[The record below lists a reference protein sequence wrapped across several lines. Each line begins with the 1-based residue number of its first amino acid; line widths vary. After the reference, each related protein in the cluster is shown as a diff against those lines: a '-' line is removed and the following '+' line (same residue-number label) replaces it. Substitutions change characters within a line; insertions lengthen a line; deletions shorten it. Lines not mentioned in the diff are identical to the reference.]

1 MTTTTATTPTEP
13 IVARRAAGWGGMA
26 LLAVGLAVCLSLG
39 CAAPEGVAEAH
50 DDHWSVTAWGDLYE
64 VFPEADA
71 LVAGETAEAHVH
83 VTVLDGFAP
92 LAAGEVEIVLRG
104 ERGEQVFAASEAE
117 RPGIFTIEIAP
128 RAAGEADLAFRI
140 RSAAGEEE
148 IRGGRVRVGTA
159 ASPGGLVRAP
169 APRGARGGGEPAPF
183 LKEQQWQSDFAT
195 AWVRQG
201 SLPRAAHGLA
211 RVRPPA
217 GGEAVVTSPVDGVLQ
232 ARPWPHPGASVR
244 EGEALFRVAPRVAT
258 ERSLPGLGSEVE
270 SLEAELV
277 AARARRDRLEELL
290 ALEAASRR
298 EVEEARSRVATLE
311 ARLGAARRDLG
322 AARAVREGR
331 SGSEDHTIRAPL
343 SGQVASLAASP
354 GAAVAAGEPLARV
367 VRTDRVWVEIELAPD
382 AARSLRSD
390 GAEGLVLKPAEGP
403 PLTLGGEA
411 ARLVSLAPEVDP
423 AKGTVVALFETRAPT
438 LTLGTTVEAQV
449 LLVGGRAGI
458 VVPTSALV
466 DDAGVTVV
474 YLQLSGERFVR
485 QEVEVAARQGTQALV
500 EGLVPGQRLVTR
512 GGDAIRR
519 AALMSS
525 GEAHGH
531 MH

>member
-1 MTTTTATTPTEP
+1 MTTTTAATPTERS
-13 IVARRAAGWGGMA
+13 RRAALRGLAA
-26 LLAVGLAVCLSLG
+26 LLAVTLAIG
-39 CAAPEGVAEAH
+39 CAEPPEAAEPHA
-50 DDHWSVTAWGDLYE
+50 DSWSVTAWGRLYE
-64 VFPEADA
+64 VFPEVAP
-71 LVAGETAEAHVH
+71 LVAGEAAEAHVH

-92 LAAGEVEIVLRG
+92 LAEGEVEIVLRG
-104 ERGEQVFAASEAE
+104 AGGEQVFAAGEAV
-117 RPGIFTIEIAP
+117 RPGIFAIDVRP
-128 RAAGEADLAFRI
+128 RAAGEADLAFRV
-140 RSAAGEEE
+140 RSPAGEEE

-159 ASPGGLVRAP
+159 PSPGGVVRAP

-183 LKEQQWQSDFAT
+183 LKEQQWQTDFAT
-195 AWVRQG
+195 EWVRQG
-201 SLPRAAHGLA
+201 SLPRAARGLA

-232 ARPWPHPGASVR
+232 ARPWPHAGASVR

-270 SLEAELV
+270 SLEAELT

-290 ALEAASRR
+290 ALEAASHR

-331 SGSEDHTIRAPL
+331 SGGEDHTIRAPL
-343 SGQVASLAASP
+343 TGQVASLVASP

-367 VRTDRVWVEIELAPD
+367 VRTDRAWVEVELPPG
-382 AARSLRSD
+382 AARGLRAD
-390 GAEGLVLKPAEGP
+390 GAEGLVLEPAEGP
-403 PLTLGGEA
+403 PLTLDGEA

-423 AKGTVVALFETRAPT
+423 AKGTVVALFEVRSPL
-438 LTLGTTVEAQV
+438 LTLGTTLDAQV
-449 LLVGGRAGI
+449 LLVGERPGI
-458 VVPTSALV
+458 VVPAGAVV
-466 DDAGVTVV
+466 DDAGVAVV

-485 QEVEVAARQGTQALV
+485 QEVEVVARQGAVALV
-500 EGLVPGQRLVTR
+500 EGLVAGQRLVTR

>member
-1 MTTTTATTPTEP
+1 MTMTRTATPTEP
-13 IVARRAAGWGGMA
+13 AAVRGAAGWRAMTLLVAA
-26 LLAVGLAVCLSLG
+26 LALG
-39 CAAPEGVAEAH
+39 CGEPEGAAEEH
-50 DDHWSVTAWGDLYE
+50 HDHWSVTAWGSLYE
-64 VFPEADA
+64 VYPEADP
-71 LVAGETAEAHVH
+71 LVAGEAVEAHVH

-104 ERGEQVFAASEAE
+104 AGGEQVFASSDPD
-117 RPGIFTIEIAP
+117 RPGIFDVEIDP
-128 RAAGEADLAFRI
+128 PAAGDYELAFRV
-140 RSAAGEEE
+140 RSPAGEEE

-159 ASPGGLVRAP
+159 ASPGGVVRAP

-183 LKEQQWQSDFAT
+183 LKEQQWQADFAT

-201 SLPRAAHGLA
+201 SLPLTARGLA

-217 GGEAVVTSPVDGVLQ
+217 GGEATVTSPVDGVLQ

-244 EGEALFRVAPRVAT
+244 EGEPLFRVAPRVAT

-298 EVEEARSRVATLE
+298 EVEEARARVATLE

-331 SGSEDHTIRAPL
+331 GGNEDHTIRAPL

-367 VRTDRVWVEIELAPD
+367 VRTDRAWVEIELSPD
-382 AARSLRSD
+382 AARRLRTD
-390 GAEGLVLKPAEGP
+390 GAEGLVVEPAEGP

-423 AKGTVVALFETRAPT
+423 AKGTVVALFEVRAPT
-438 LTLGTTVEAQV
+438 LTLGTTVDAQV
-449 LLVGGRAGI
+449 LLVGQRAGI
-458 VVPTSALV
+458 VVPTSALI

-474 YLQLSGERFVR
+474 YLQLAGERFVR
-485 QEVEVAARQGTQALV
+485 QEVEVAVRQGDAALV

-519 AALMSS
+519 SALMSS